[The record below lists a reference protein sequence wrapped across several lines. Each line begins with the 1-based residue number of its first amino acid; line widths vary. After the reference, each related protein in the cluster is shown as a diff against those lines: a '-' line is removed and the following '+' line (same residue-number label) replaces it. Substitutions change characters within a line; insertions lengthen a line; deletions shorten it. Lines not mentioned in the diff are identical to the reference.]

1 MRDFRPLKVLI
12 RTMQSVL
19 PILSYKKSFDGESVD
34 ANFNVNSFVK
44 NKC

>member
-19 PILSYKKSFDGESVD
+19 PIFSYKKSFDGESVD